1 MSFGSISKLSLK
13 QIDTVHAKVKA
24 LPFNIK
30 PTYQFVVDA
39 NGKIRQKILNQKI
52 LIDNLKNL

>member
-1 MSFGSISKLSLK
+1 MGFGSISKLSLK
-13 QIDTVHAKVKA
+13 HIDTVYAKVKT

-39 NGKIRQKILNQKI
+39 NGKIRQKFLTK
-52 LIDNLKNL
+52 KS

>member
-1 MSFGSISKLSLK
+1 MGFGSISKLSLK
-13 QIDTVHAKVKA
+13 QIDTVHARVKA

-39 NGKIRQKILNQKI
+39 NGKIRQKFLTK
-52 LIDNLKNL
+52 KS

>member
-1 MSFGSISKLSLK
+1 MK
-13 QIDTVHAKVKA
+13 QIDTVHAKIKV

-30 PTYQFVVDA
+30 PTYYFVVDA
-39 NGKIRQKILNQKI
+39 DGKVRQKF

>member
-13 QIDTVHAKVKA
+13 QIDTVCAKIKA

-30 PTYQFVVDA
+30 PTYYFVVDA
-39 NGKIRQKILNQKI
+39 DGKVRQKTFN
-52 LIDNLKNL
+52 